1 MQEDIKER
9 TAVETMKDN
18 MDIQK
23 QHDIH
28 TYTHNKMCYDVS
40 KENSLFCVVSNYYME
55 NIVALPLL

>member
-23 QHDIH
+23 QHDINTH
-28 TYTHNKMCYDVS
+28 TQQNV
-40 KENSLFCVVSNYYME
+40 L
-55 NIVALPLL
+55 